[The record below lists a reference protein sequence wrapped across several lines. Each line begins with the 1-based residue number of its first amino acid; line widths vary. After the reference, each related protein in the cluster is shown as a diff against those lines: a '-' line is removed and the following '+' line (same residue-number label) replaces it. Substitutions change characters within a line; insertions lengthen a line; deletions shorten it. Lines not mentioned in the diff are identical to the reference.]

1 MIRKPISIPWL
12 AIVSAAILLFLFA
25 PLAVATVY
33 AFNSGSSLSWPIQGF
48 SFRWFEKMVADRAF
62 RGSIILSFQAALATA
77 LLATFIGTLAAFAFS
92 RYRTRTASSAQA
104 LGRLPAMLPPLF
116 IGIGF
121 VVLMRLASL
130 SPGFL
135 MIVAGHTI
143 VATPWVIL
151 VVLARLR
158 TYDVELEDA
167 ARDLGASPRRVLSR
181 VTLPIIAPALV
192 GAALLAFAWSFDETL
207 ITIFTSGAQQT
218 VPMFILGKLRRL
230 IDPSGNAVAIILL
243 LIPWVTFA
251 VAAVVLRRSGGIAA
265 ALGQRTR

>member
-1 MIRKPISIPWL
+1 MTRISIPWL
-12 AIVSAAILLFLFA
+12 AIASSAILLFLFA
-25 PLAVATVY
+25 PLVVATVY

-48 SFRWFEKMVADRAF
+48 SLRWFEKMFADRAF
-62 RGSIILSFQAALATA
+62 RESIILSLQAALATA
-77 LLATFIGTLAAFAFS
+77 VLATVIGTMAAFAFS
-92 RYRTRTASSAQA
+92 RYRTRTASSSQA

-121 VVLMRLASL
+121 VVLMRLAAL
-130 SPGFL
+130 SPGFI

-143 VATPWVIL
+143 VALPWVIL

-158 TYDVELEDA
+158 TYDIELEEA
-167 ARDLGASPRRVLSR
+167 ARDLGASPRRALTK

-207 ITIFTSGAQQT
+207 ITIFTSGTKAT

-243 LIPWVTFA
+243 LIPWITFA
-251 VAAVVLRRSGGIAA
+251 VAAIVLRRSGGLTAV
-265 ALGQRTR
+265 LGQRTR